1 MRLQGKVAVVT
12 GAASGFGAG
21 IARRFAA
28 EGARVALLDI
38 NGEGAREI
46 AADAG
51 GGAIGLTCDVTKG
64 ANVDHAL
71 QATVKA
77 FGRLDVVINN
87 AGWTHRNKPLL
98 EVTEDEFDRIY
109 AVNVKA
115 IYLMT
120 QRCVP
125 IMRDQGGGS
134 IINIGST
141 AGLRPRPGLSWYNGS
156 KGFVNLVSKSLAVE
170 LAPMR
175 IRVNCIAPVLG
186 ETGLTEAFLGGPAT
200 PETLAKFIAT
210 IPLGRMSRPSDI
222 ASACVY
228 LASDEAEFV
237 TGVVLPIDGGRT
249 V

>member
-1 MRLQGKVAVVT
+1 MRLQGKVAAVT

-46 AADAG
+46 AAEAG

-64 ANVDHAL
+64 ADVDRAL
-71 QATVKA
+71 QATLRA
-77 FGRLDVVINN
+77 FGRIDVVINN

-98 EVTEDEFDRIY
+98 EVTEEEFDRIY

-125 IMRDQGGGS
+125 IIRDLGGGS

-141 AGLRPRPGLSWYNGS
+141 AGLRTPPGPSWYNGS
-156 KGFVNLVSKSLAVE
+156 QGFVNLGSKS
-170 LAPMR
+170 
-175 IRVNCIAPVLG
+175 
-186 ETGLTEAFLGGPAT
+186 PA
-200 PETLAKFIAT
+200 A
-210 IPLGRMSRPSDI
+210 G
-222 ASACVY
+222 
-228 LASDEAEFV
+228 
-237 TGVVLPIDGGRT
+237 
-249 V
+249 